1 MSIQLDLGEQMTIG
15 ELARRTGIPTSK
27 IRYYEKVGVLP
38 PSQRTDSN
46 YRVYDASAVAR
57 LELLS
62 RGKLLGLT
70 LSELGMLV
78 EAADEGCCD
87 TTEPLLVDLVR
98 NKRDEIDR
106 HITELQALRTTLTEA
121 LSGMRTTE
129 VSPGVLGADWNCQ
142 SEACATD
149 TNT

>member
-1 MSIQLDLGEQMTIG
+1 MSIQLDIGERMTIG

-38 PSQRTDSN
+38 PSQRTSSN
-46 YRVYDASAVAR
+46 YRVYGASAVAR

-70 LSELGMLV
+70 LSEVGMLV

-106 HITELQALRTTLTEA
+106 HIRELQALRTTLTEA
-121 LSGMRTTE
+121 LSGMRATE

>member
-1 MSIQLDLGEQMTIG
+1 M
-15 ELARRTGIPTSK
+15 
-27 IRYYEKVGVLP
+27 LP

-78 EAADEGCCD
+78 EAAHGGCCD

-98 NKRDEIDR
+98 SKRDEIDR
-106 HITELQALRTTLTEA
+106 RIKEL
-121 LSGMRTTE
+121 
-129 VSPGVLGADWNCQ
+129 
-142 SEACATD
+142 
-149 TNT
+149 